1 MKTTLD
7 ALHKNAIRIRELR
20 LRSLECELYMVS
32 VVDDLGQEHRVCDQ
46 QGSPLSFRSQL
57 AAKKPFKGLG
67 VAKTLLV
74 HDSPYN
80 EMIGVSH
87 GKVDAM
93 VVAIANPDQDY
104 S

>member
-7 ALHKNAIRIRELR
+7 ALQKNAIRIHELR

-32 VVDDLGQEHRVCDQ
+32 VIDDLGHELMVCDEH
-46 QGSPLSFRSQL
+46 GSPLSFRSQL

-67 VAKTLLV
+67 IDKTLLV

-80 EMIGVSH
+80 EMIGVNNA
-87 GKVDAM
+87 KVDPM
-93 VVAIANPDQDY
+93 LVKIANPDQDY